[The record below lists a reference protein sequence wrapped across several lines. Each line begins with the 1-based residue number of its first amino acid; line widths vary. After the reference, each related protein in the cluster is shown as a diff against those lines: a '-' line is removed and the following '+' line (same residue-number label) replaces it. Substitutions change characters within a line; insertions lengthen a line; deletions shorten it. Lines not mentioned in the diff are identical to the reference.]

1 MNIQMLMK
9 QAQKMQQE
17 LTKKE
22 AELKGR
28 HYEGRAADGQVVVDI
43 KGDLKITKIDIADE
57 LIAEND
63 KDLMGDLI
71 ALAVNEA
78 IEKAVTEK
86 NAVMND
92 LTGGVK
98 VPGMF

>member
-28 HYEGRAADGQVVVDI
+28 YYEASSGDGQVKVEV
-43 KGDLKITKIDIADE
+43 KGDLKITKLEIADE
-57 LIAEND
+57 LLAEND
-63 KDLMGDLI
+63 KELLEDLI
-71 ALAVNEA
+71 SVAVNEA

>member
-9 QAQKMQQE
+9 QAQKMQQDIA
-17 LTKKE
+17 KKE

-28 HYEGRAADGQVVVDI
+28 HYEGTAGEGQVVVDV
-43 KGDLKITKIDIADE
+43 KGDLKITKIEINDE
-57 LIAEND
+57 LLKEND
-63 KDLMGDLI
+63 KELLEDLI
-71 ALAVNEA
+71 AVAVNEA
-78 IEKAVTEK
+78 IAKAVDEK
-86 NAVMND
+86 NTVMNE